1 MKVVRISA
9 LACGLSGAILA
20 SVLPTVISA
29 LTIFYTLLSAALLLP
44 MLAGLYLERI
54 SARAALTSIIFSV
67 STTFLLEKSTS
78 GHGLLNIPSLLCGI
92 IAGAAAMIAVSIVE
106 REKREKRDYETDE
119 INETNE
125 KNQTVN
131 ANYL

>member
-1 MKVVRISA
+1 MIRRPPRSTLDRSSA
-9 LACGLSGAILA
+9 ASDVYKRQILA

-106 REKREKRDYETDE
+106 RRERREKREITK
-119 INETNE
+119 
-125 KNQTVN
+125 QTK
-131 ANYL
+131 